1 MRAERYDQK
10 PHKKN
15 RRVLK
20 LLLLLILILI
30 VSIASIVAYSYK
42 TTEASLSIKFSEEA
56 KNLEVGGEY
65 YSMDYVA
72 SSVGK
77 VTAESKLLNANTIG
91 EKEIVY
97 TVTQPMYG
105 GLLNPTRE
113 FTLNYNVVDSLPPV
127 MLWSGEGTV
136 LERGTE
142 FNINDVIAYGD
153 NADPEPVL
161 DVEGEVDMNT
171 NGSYPLHVTVTDASG
186 NSIDWDVTVQVADTV
201 PVYTDT
207 SARTQFGDFAA
218 KYADEDRSFG
228 IDVST
233 WQGDIDFEAVKK
245 AGCDFVIIRIGYSI
259 DGEVTIDDKFDQNF
273 ERAKAAGLRVGI
285 YLYSYDNSEE
295 KVRASADWIIEKLGG
310 ETLDLPIAFDWEDF
324 GCFQT
329 YKMSFTDLNNLYL
342 DFEDQLSTAGYECM
356 LYGSLNYLEK
366 VWEHTEETEVWL
378 AHYTDETDYE
388 KSYMIWQQSSTGNID
403 GINGDVDFDIMYE

>member
-324 GCFQT
+324 GYFQT